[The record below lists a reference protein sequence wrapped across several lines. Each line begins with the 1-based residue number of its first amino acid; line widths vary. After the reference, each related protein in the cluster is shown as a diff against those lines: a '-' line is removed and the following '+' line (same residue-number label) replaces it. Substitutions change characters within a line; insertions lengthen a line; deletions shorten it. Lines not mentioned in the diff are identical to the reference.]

1 MTTYRH
7 MVIDGSSSSVDGGGA
22 GTTSY
27 HTTYISHAIA
37 TTDQINFATDGAI
50 LADLISRQSSVIAAL
65 SSTVGT
71 TFLFIQ
77 GGQNDF
83 IAGAAYA
90 SNPSGWLTD
99 FDSYLET
106 FRSAISG
113 DANLKNRVKLGI
125 ATHNPRADKLH
136 NSNRNVVDPVLLT
149 WPRSGKCDFVVDWAS
164 DTKYGSDTAGFN
176 ASLYQDGIHPTQ
188 AGQNNMEALYFRPTL
203 NSYPA
208 GVSSSDV

>member
-37 TTDQINFATDGAI
+37 TTDQINFATDGTI

-65 SSTVGT
+65 SSTVGI

-83 IAGAAYA
+83 ITGAAYA

-99 FDSYLET
+99 FDSYLES

-113 DANLKNRVKLGI
+113 GANLKNRVKLGI

-149 WPRSGKCDFVVDWAS
+149 WPRLGKCDFVVDWAS
-164 DTKYGSDTAGFN
+164 DTKYGADAAGFS
-176 ASLYQDGIHPTQ
+176 ASLYQDGIHPSQ

-203 NSYPA
+203 NSYPT
-208 GVSSSDV
+208 GVSS